1 MNNTSR
7 IDLATS
13 VLVGEERDIPLDKL
27 KASPRNARRVGHSQA
42 DIESRAASIQA
53 KGLLQALVVEPER
66 RADGEETG
74 YFLVTIG
81 EGRRQALRLLAKRK
95 VLAKTA
101 LISCRVDLLNDPY
114 EISLDENVSRRDLH
128 PADQFE
134 AFKDLAERR
143 GWGAE
148 EIGARFGVS
157 PQIVRQRLRL
167 GAVAPALLDL
177 YRSDALTL
185 DQMMAF
191 AVSPDH
197 ERQMQVFGQMGGDR
211 PAYAIRRA
219 MTEAKVQ
226 ADDRRALFVGL
237 DAYVEAGG
245 PVLRDLFTE
254 DRGGWLEDVVLL
266 DRLVAEKLAALAT
279 ELRDAEG
286 WKWASAHIDFP
297 FDHGCARVWEK
308 AVERTAA
315 VQARIDAL
323 TEEGEALAEQWAQAE
338 DLPAEVE
345 ARLGEIEND
354 LATLTHDFAFTPDDI
369 ARAGVIVVLGHDGR
383 ARIERGFVRPEDAP
397 VAATEAEGPGES
409 DDDDEDDDDPARADT
424 ELAEDD
430 ADAPGDPAAPL
441 PARLVADLTAH
452 RSAALRDALAENPD
466 LAQIALVHVLV
477 LRTFGQG
484 LPIASCLDI
493 RTGSHDLNS
502 EGEGI
507 EDSRAGRAITERHAA
522 WARQVPD
529 EADSVWDF
537 VVELDGDSRASLLA
551 HCVSLTLNAVHGWE
565 RRTGAWKHAD
575 RLATALDLD
584 MTAYWSPTVGRYL
597 SRVTKAQ
604 VLAAVS
610 EGVSPEAA
618 QRLDGLKKP
627 QMVEAAEPLLVAT
640 PWLPALLRTAGW
652 PVPTP
657 PVPSGE
663 GQDVSSEAA
672 DVEPP
677 DQVVPMAAE

>member
-1 MNNTSR
+1 MNDTTR

-13 VLVGEERDIPLDKL
+13 VLVGEERDIPLDML

-66 RADGEETG
+66 RADGEQTG

-95 VLAKTA
+95 VLAKTS
-101 LISCRVDLLNDPY
+101 LIRCRVDLLNDPY

-177 YRSDALTL
+177 YRTDALTL

-219 MTEAKVQ
+219 MTEAKVP
-226 ADDRRALFVGL
+226 ADDRRAIFIGL
-237 DAYVEAGG
+237 DVYVEAGG

-279 ELRDAEG
+279 EVREAEG

-308 AVERTAA
+308 TVERTAE

-323 TEEGEALAEQWAQAE
+323 TEEGQALAEQWGQSE
-338 DLPAEVE
+338 NLPAEVE
-345 ARLGEIEND
+345 TRLGEIETA
-354 LATLTHDFAFTPDDI
+354 LATLGHAMAYAPDDI

-383 ARIERGFVRPEDAP
+383 PRIERGFVRPEDEL
-397 VAATEAEGPGES
+397 VAATDEEEPGDGDNDDAETGRT
-409 DDDDEDDDDPARADT
+409 D
-424 ELAEDD
+424 AEDAKEAD
-430 ADAPGDPAAPL
+430 DAPGDPAAPL

-466 LAQIALVHVLV
+466 LAQVALAHVLV

-507 EDSRAGRAITERHAA
+507 EDSRAGRAIAERHAA
-522 WARQVPD
+522 WARQVPNEPD
-529 EADSVWDF
+529 AVWDF
-537 VVELDGDSRASLLA
+537 VVGLDGDSRASLLA
-551 HCVSLTLNAVHGWE
+551 HCVSLCLDAVHGWE
-565 RRTGAWKHAD
+565 RRTGAWRHAD

-584 MTAYWSPTVGRYL
+584 MTAYWSPTAGRYL
-597 SRVTKAQ
+597 GRVTKAH

-610 EGVSPEAA
+610 EGVSSEAA
-618 QRLDGLKKP
+618 QRIEGLKKP

-640 PWLPALLRTAGW
+640 PWLPALLRTPGR
-652 PVPTP
+652 PGSTPTVPG
-657 PVPSGE
+657 GE
-663 GQDVSSEAA
+663 GQDLIGEAA
-672 DVEPP
+672 DTDPP
-677 DQVVPMAAE
+677 DQVAAMAAE

>member
-1 MNNTSR
+1 MNDTSG
-7 IDLATS
+7 IDLTTS
-13 VLVGEERDIPLDKL
+13 VLVGEERDISLDKL

-81 EGRRQALRLLAKRK
+81 EGRRQALWLLAKRK
-95 VLAKTA
+95 VLAKTS
-101 LISCRVDLLNDPY
+101 LIRCRVDVLNDPY

-157 PQIVRQRLRL
+157 SQIVRQRLRL
-167 GAVAPALLDL
+167 GGVAPALLDL
-177 YRSDALTL
+177 YRSDELTL

-197 ERQMQVFGQMGGDR
+197 ERQMQVFGQMGADR

-226 ADDRRALFVGL
+226 ADDRRAKFVGL

-254 DRGGWLEDVVLL
+254 DCGGWLEDVGLL
-266 DRLVAEKLAALAT
+266 DQMVAEKLAALAT
-279 ELRDAEG
+279 GLRDAEG

-297 FDHGCARVWEK
+297 FDHGCARVWER
-308 AVERTAA
+308 AVERTPE

-323 TEEGEALAEQWAQAE
+323 TEEGEALAEQWGQSE
-338 DLPAEVE
+338 DLPAKVE
-345 ARLGEIEND
+345 ARLGEIENA
-354 LATLTHDFAFTPDDI
+354 LATLGHDFAFAPDDI
-369 ARAGVIVVLGHDGR
+369 ARAGVVVVLGHDGR
-383 ARIERGFVRPEDAP
+383 ARIERGFVRPEDQLVTVP
-397 VAATEAEGPGES
+397 DEEDSGDAADEEAAQADREEEAEDSG
-409 DDDDEDDDDPARADT
+409 
-424 ELAEDD
+424 
-430 ADAPGDPAAPL
+430 DAPGDPTAPL

-507 EDSRAGRAITERHAA
+507 EDSRAGRAIAERHAA
-522 WARQVPD
+522 WAQQVPEQPD
-529 EADSVWDF
+529 AVWDF
-537 VVELDGDSRASLLA
+537 VVGLDGDSRTSLLA
-551 HCVSLTLNAVHGWE
+551 HCVSLSLNAVHGWE
-565 RRTGAWKHAD
+565 RRTAAWKHAD
-575 RLATALDLD
+575 RLAAALDLD

-597 SRVTKAQ
+597 SRVTKAH
-604 VLAAVS
+604 VLAAVW
-610 EGVSPEAA
+610 EGVSPQAA
-618 QRLDGLKKP
+618 QHIEGLKKP

-640 PWLPALLRTAGW
+640 PWLPALLRTAGRS
-652 PVPTP
+652 VPTP
-657 PVPSGE
+657 PVPGGE
-663 GQDVSSEAA
+663 GQGVSGEVAKG
-672 DVEPP
+672 DPP
-677 DQVVPMAAE
+677 DQVAAMAAE